1 MARTSLS
8 PSAAPTSAAD
18 AAFDFEQL
26 APPPRVEKPPSID
39 DAHERA
45 RAIVAAAEAQADAI
59 REQARR
65 EGYAEGM
72 VAGRADLRQLG
83 EPAVQALSEAVD
95 QMRQLQAEASEAVE
109 RQAVVLAIEV
119 AEKVVAG
126 ALAIEPER
134 VLDVVRGALRAIV
147 ERERL
152 VIQVNPEDLE
162 IVREGLDELTGALGG
177 IEHVEVQEERRVQR
191 GGAIVRSASGEIDA
205 RLATKLDRARDLLQA
220 ELGTA
225 R

>member
-1 MARTSLS
+1 MAKMSSS
-8 PSAAPTSAAD
+8 PSASATN

-26 APPPRVEKPPSID
+26 AAPARAEKPPSMD
-39 DAHERA
+39 DAHDRA
-45 RAIVAAAEAQADAI
+45 RAIIANAEAQADAI

-72 VAGRADLRQLG
+72 VTGRADLRQLG

-95 QMRQLQAEASEAVE
+95 RTRELQAQAADAVE
-109 RQAVVLAIEV
+109 RQAVVLAIEI

-126 ALAIEPER
+126 AVEVEPDR

-152 VIQVNPEDLE
+152 VIQVNPDDLE

-191 GGAIVRSASGEIDA
+191 GGAMVRTVVGEVDA
-205 RLATKLDRARDLLQA
+205 NIRTKLDRARDAVLK
-220 ELGTA
+220 ELGS
-225 R
+225 

>member
-1 MARTSLS
+1 MAKMNSS
-8 PSAAPTSAAD
+8 PSAAD

-26 APPPRVEKPPSID
+26 APPPRAERPPSMD

-45 RAIVAAAEAQADAI
+45 RSIIAAAEAEAANI

-95 QMRQLQAEASEAVE
+95 RVREFQAEAADSVE
-109 RQAVVLAIEV
+109 RQAVTLAIDI

-126 ALAIEPER
+126 SLDAEPER

-152 VIQVNPEDLE
+152 VIQVNPDDLD

-191 GGAIVRSASGEIDA
+191 GGAVVRTVVGEVDA
-205 RLATKLDRARDLLQA
+205 NIRTKLDRARDAVLK
-220 ELGTA
+220 ELGG
-225 R
+225 

>member
-1 MARTSLS
+1 MNSS
-8 PSAAPTSAAD
+8 PDAAVD

-26 APPPRVEKPPSID
+26 SPPPRMEKPPSMD
-39 DAHERA
+39 EAHDRA
-45 RAIVAAAEAQADAI
+45 RGIIAAAEAQATAI

-83 EPAVQALSEAVD
+83 EPAVEALSEAAERV
-95 QMRQLQAEASEAVE
+95 REFRAEAAESVE
-109 RQAVVLAIEV
+109 RQAAVLAVEI

-126 ALAIEPER
+126 ALEVQPER
-134 VLDVVRGALRAIV
+134 VLDVVRGTLRAIV

-152 VIQVNPEDLE
+152 VIQVNPDDLA

-191 GGAIVRSASGEIDA
+191 GGAVVRTAVGEVDA
-205 RLATKLDRARDLLQA
+205 NIRTKLDRAREAVLK
-220 ELGTA
+220 ELGS
-225 R
+225 

>member
-1 MARTSLS
+1 MARMSSS
-8 PSAAPTSAAD
+8 PSAATG
-18 AAFDFEQL
+18 AFDFEQL
-26 APPPRVEKPPSID
+26 APPPRVEKPPSLD
-39 DAHERA
+39 EAQNRA
-45 RAIVAAAEAQADAI
+45 RVILAAAEAEAASI

-72 VAGRADLRQLG
+72 VAGRADLRQIG
-83 EPAVQALSEAVD
+83 EPAVQALSEAAERV
-95 QMRQLQAEASEAVE
+95 REFQAQAADSVE
-109 RQAVVLAIEV
+109 HQAAVLAMDI

-126 ALAIEPER
+126 AIEVEPER

-177 IEHVEVQEERRVQR
+177 IEHVEVQEERRVMR
-191 GGAIVRSASGEIDA
+191 GGAVVRTVVGEVDA
-205 RLATKLDRARDLLQA
+205 NIRTKLDRAREAVLK
-220 ELGTA
+220 ELGS
-225 R
+225 

>member
-1 MARTSLS
+1 MSSS
-8 PSAAPTSAAD
+8 PSAAPSPAA
-18 AAFDFEQL
+18 ASFDFEQL
-26 APPPRVEKPPSID
+26 APPPRVEKPPSLD

-45 RAIVAAAEAQADAI
+45 RAIIADAQAEAAAI
-59 REQARR
+59 RDIARR

-83 EPAVQALSEAVD
+83 EPAVQALSEAVTRIRELEARVAD
-95 QMRQLQAEASEAVE
+95 EVEQQAAL
-109 RQAVVLAIEV
+109 LAIDV

-126 ALAIEPER
+126 ALEIEPER

-152 VIQVNPEDLE
+152 VIQVHPDDLD

-177 IEHVEVQEERRVQR
+177 IEHVEVQEERRVPR
-191 GGAIVRSASGEIDA
+191 GGAVVRTVVGEVDASI
-205 RLATKLDRARDLLQA
+205 RSKLDRAREA
-220 ELGTA
+220 VTKELGS
-225 R
+225 